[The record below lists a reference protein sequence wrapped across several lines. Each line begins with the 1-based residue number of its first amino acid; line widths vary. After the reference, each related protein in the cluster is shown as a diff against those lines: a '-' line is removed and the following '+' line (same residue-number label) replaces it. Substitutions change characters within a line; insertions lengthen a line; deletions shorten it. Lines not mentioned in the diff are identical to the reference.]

1 MEKRPHFWACGPAGK
16 HRFRDAMPNH
26 VFVREI
32 DATGESIAGDV
43 LPEIDKLKARA
54 DCVGHPNEIGI
65 ATALECQDDPPDGIG
80 RATTV
85 VEHLGPGGVAR
96 LHLILLEGIDQMIE
110 RFPREPCTLDRFGKG
125 HINRM
130 LRRSTKAAVEPL
142 APSRQCNGRF
152 RRRRR
157 LVGKIVGPAG
167 KRVDVRQMLP
177 KPAWDEEGGHREI
190 FIVGSRHR
198 ATKRLGCCQIER
210 RGHRYQF
217 PGGRIAEGSGRGSG
231 VHEADRRRSRAS
243 PAGQAPGVSIRCQVI
258 PTSHDSIAM
267 KILLASPRGFCAGVN
282 MAIETL
288 ETAIRLYGTPIY
300 VFHEIVHNK
309 HVVDRFVREGA
320 IFVDRV
326 EDVPAESVL
335 LFSAHGVAPEVRRVA
350 TERRLNAIDATCP
363 LVTKV
368 HLEAIKYAKAG
379 YRIMLIGHEGHDEV
393 IGTIGQAP
401 EAFTLVETAEEVDN
415 LPFGP
420 SDKLAYLTQTT
431 LSVDDAS
438 KIINRLKARF
448 PQIVGPPKD
457 DICYAT
463 QNRQEAVRLLS
474 EGADIV
480 LVLGSQNS
488 SNSQR
493 LAELARDSGIA
504 AFLIDGAD
512 EIDPA
517 WFAGDETV
525 VITAGASAPESVV
538 QDCIRWLRERYAADV
553 EERTIREEEVYFPL
567 PKELRAAA
575 AAVRLPMA

>member
-1 MEKRPHFWACGPAGK
+1 
-16 HRFRDAMPNH
+16 
-26 VFVREI
+26 
-32 DATGESIAGDV
+32 
-43 LPEIDKLKARA
+43 
-54 DCVGHPNEIGI
+54 
-65 ATALECQDDPPDGIG
+65 
-80 RATTV
+80 
-85 VEHLGPGGVAR
+85 
-96 LHLILLEGIDQMIE
+96 
-110 RFPREPCTLDRFGKG
+110 
-125 HINRM
+125 
-130 LRRSTKAAVEPL
+130 
-142 APSRQCNGRF
+142 
-152 RRRRR
+152 
-157 LVGKIVGPAG
+157 
-167 KRVDVRQMLP
+167 
-177 KPAWDEEGGHREI
+177 
-190 FIVGSRHR
+190 
-198 ATKRLGCCQIER
+198 
-210 RGHRYQF
+210 
-217 PGGRIAEGSGRGSG
+217 
-231 VHEADRRRSRAS
+231 
-243 PAGQAPGVSIRCQVI
+243 
-258 PTSHDSIAM
+258 M

-320 IFVDRV
+320 VFVDRV
-326 EDVPAESVL
+326 EDVPEGAVL

-350 TERRLNAIDATCP
+350 AERKLNAIDATCP

-368 HLEAIKYAKAG
+368 HLEAIKYAKQG

-401 EAFTLVETAEEVDN
+401 DAFTLVETAEQVAA

-420 SDKLAYLTQTT
+420 ADKLAYLTQTT

-438 KIINRLKARF
+438 RIISRLKERF

-474 EGADIV
+474 AGADAV

-493 LAELARDSGIA
+493 LAELARENGIA
-504 AFLIDGAD
+504 AHLIDGAD
-512 EIDPA
+512 EIDPD
-517 WFAGDETV
+517 WFTGQETV

-538 QDCIRWLRERYAADV
+538 QDCVRWLRDRYAAEV
-553 EERTIREEEVYFPL
+553 EERIIREEEVYFPL
-567 PKELRAAA
+567 PKELRAAV